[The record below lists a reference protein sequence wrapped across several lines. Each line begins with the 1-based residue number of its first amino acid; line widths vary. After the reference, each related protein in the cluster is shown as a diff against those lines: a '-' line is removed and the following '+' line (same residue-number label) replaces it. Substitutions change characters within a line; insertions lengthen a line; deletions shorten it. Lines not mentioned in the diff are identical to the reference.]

1 MAVFSEPPNTA
12 VLSVCRGR
20 RLRVSAELK
29 RSHLSLRRE
38 AGGPLAS
45 PRSTLEVQGLT
56 GPRDLRLNEPL
67 GGSCARRS
75 RSRPGSQAGLP
86 RGPSP
91 RRVRRPLASP
101 LPAPASTGWAQL
113 STLAPLPAPSFPE
126 SLGRPRHRGRVTE
139 GRCPLLRKYPAC
151 QLPGLLLS
159 GGQQCSEVSTRRQRG
174 VGLGDTR
181 RLAEPGSPSAG
192 GFRARQGGAGSWPWP
207 GATRSFLAGKMQ
219 RRWSHPPATCPAGRA
234 EPGVKGAGHRELG
247 KQRLRLAGR
256 SARGLKGPRR
266 TLGRHAAAAGVP
278 ACSGL

>member
-1 MAVFSEPPNTA
+1 MLAVFSEPPNTA
-12 VLSVCRGR
+12 VLSACRGR

-113 STLAPLPAPSFPE
+113 STLAPLPTLSFPE

-151 QLPGLLLS
+151 QLPGLLLP
-159 GGQQCSEVSTRRQRG
+159 GGQQCGEHEEAARGRARGHPPPRGAWQPQRWWLQG
-174 VGLGDTR
+174 SSRGSRLLAVAGGDTVFPCGED
-181 RLAEPGSPSAG
+181 AETLEPPSSYVSS
-192 GFRARQGGAGSWPWP
+192 R
-207 GATRSFLAGKMQ
+207 
-219 RRWSHPPATCPAGRA
+219 
-234 EPGVKGAGHRELG
+234 KG
-247 KQRLRLAGR
+247 
-256 SARGLKGPRR
+256 
-266 TLGRHAAAAGVP
+266 
-278 ACSGL
+278 